1 MNTENELITDDDLL
15 REQAMCDGPKLV
27 SKFKLR
33 PVSALSFSWMQ
44 RTRVFDD
51 TQGDVMQKTAC
62 YAYLHC
68 ADKAEIRGV
77 VNNLG
82 KFLDRVD
89 TWIEENIVSHK
100 ELNPVSDEMME
111 AINRYLAAGTNSTEN
126 ATTEFTPTIKN

>member
-15 REQAMCDGPKLV
+15 REQAMRDGPKMV

-33 PVSALSFSWMQ
+33 PVTAVSLSWMQ

-51 TQGDVMQKTAC
+51 SQGDVMQKTAC
-62 YAYLHC
+62 FAYLHT
-68 ADKAEIRGV
+68 ADKDEIRGV
-77 VNNLG
+77 VNNLD
-82 KFLDRVD
+82 KFLARVD
-89 TWIEENIVSHK
+89 LWIEENITSHK

-111 AINRYLAAGTNSTEN
+111 AINRYLAAGTNSTES